1 VWWKVTDVLEMITAT
16 FIRTTLKSPE
26 NIEGTDEKMYGLR
39 EPYKPTKEKNV
50 NEGGIIYTYVMR

>member
-26 NIEGTDEKMYGLR
+26 NIEGTDEKCMGYENLTNR
-39 EPYKPTKEKNV
+39 PKKR
-50 NEGGIIYTYVMR
+50 M